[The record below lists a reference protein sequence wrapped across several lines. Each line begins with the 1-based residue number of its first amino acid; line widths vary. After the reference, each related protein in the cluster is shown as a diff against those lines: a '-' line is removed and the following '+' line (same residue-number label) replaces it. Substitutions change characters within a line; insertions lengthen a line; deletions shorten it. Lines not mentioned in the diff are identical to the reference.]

1 MKLIK
6 AVRQRNK
13 KAVQDIIAKAVKI
26 YGSSEPEA
34 QQANTVYGDMDVRM
48 LDKKSKWQIADVT
61 LASIMR
67 ATQCI
72 SDKEDRKVETAKL
85 ISTSQLRILF
95 NDIDSG
101 NDFL

>member
-13 KAVQDIIAKAVKI
+13 KAVQDIIAKAVKV
-26 YGSSEPEA
+26 YDSAEPVA
-34 QQANTVYGDMDVRM
+34 HQANTVYGDMDVRM
-48 LDKKSKWQIADVT
+48 LDKKSKWQIADAT

-67 ATQCI
+67 DTQCI
-72 SDKEDRKVETAKL
+72 SDKADRKVETAKL
-85 ISTSQLRILF
+85 IATSQLRILF